1 MVEANR
7 AVPRRIPLAIE
18 TWHLE
23 TNFVQEAKHIIRPTL
38 DVNERKLTT
47 WSLMATPYLKI
58 KNIRGISDCYRN
70 MNISKKRLANRHQ
83 WAKWSQLFI
92 IKS

>member
-58 KNIRGISDCYRN
+58 KNIRSINDSYGN
-70 MNISKKRLANRHQ
+70 MNINKKTI
-83 WAKWSQLFI
+83 S
-92 IKS
+92 